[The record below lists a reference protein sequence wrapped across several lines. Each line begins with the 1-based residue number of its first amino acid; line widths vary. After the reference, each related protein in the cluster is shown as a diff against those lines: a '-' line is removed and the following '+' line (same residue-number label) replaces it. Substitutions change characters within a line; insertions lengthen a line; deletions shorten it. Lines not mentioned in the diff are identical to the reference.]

1 MTLVSFVH
9 GVAFVQYAFAIMIYA
24 AIMIKA
30 FDASVGVFVRGL
42 TNLKVLL
49 TKGEAHASS
58 RSLLDAKLADDMYT
72 LATQAH
78 WASEGAKLAV
88 HKLLGFAPTPMAR
101 EGKTFAELHAR
112 IDETIAFLEAVDP
125 KALEAGLE
133 RTIGLPVR
141 GEVKE
146 LRGDRFLLE
155 FAVPGF
161 YFHLTAAYAI
171 LRHEGVNVQK
181 GDFLGAS

>member
-1 MTLVSFVH
+1 MLYPT
-9 GVAFVQYAFAIMIYA
+9 
-24 AIMIKA
+24 IMIKT
-30 FDASVGVFVRGL
+30 FDASVGLFVRGL

-58 RSLLDAKLADDMYT
+58 RSLLDARLADDMYT

-78 WASEGAKLAV
+78 WAAEGAKLAV
-88 HKLLGFAPTPMAR
+88 HKLLGVAPTPLAQ
-101 EGKTFAELHAR
+101 EGKSFAEIHTR
-112 IDETIAFLEAVDP
+112 IDETIALLTASDP
-125 KALEAGLE
+125 AALEAGLE

-141 GEVKE
+141 GEIKE

-155 FAVPGF
+155 FAIPTF

-171 LRHEGVNVQK
+171 LRHEGVNVHK
-181 GDFLGAS
+181 GDFLGGMP

>member
-1 MTLVSFVH
+1 
-9 GVAFVQYAFAIMIYA
+9 MIQ
-24 AIMIKA
+24 A

-58 RSLLDAKLADDMYT
+58 RALLEAKLADDMYT

-78 WASEGAKLAV
+78 WAAEGAKLAV
-88 HKLLGFAPTPMAR
+88 HKLVGATPTPPTQ

-112 IDETIAFLEAVDP
+112 IDETIALLGAIDP
-125 KALEAGLE
+125 EALEAGLD
-133 RTIGLPVR
+133 RTIALPVR
-141 GEVKE
+141 GQMKE

-155 FAVPGF
+155 FAVPSF

-171 LRHEGVNVQK
+171 LRHEGVAIQK
-181 GDFLGAS
+181 GDFLGSLQ